1 MGSRP
6 FHGQARSLVQGN
18 FAAQSLDADRCHFA
32 TERLGLVARMHG
44 AGWYDRAGTDMFQLD
59 RPVWADRLFAETG
72 S

>member
-1 MGSRP
+1 MPSAELFLEGP
-6 FHGQARSLVQGN
+6 VPDLLGHAV
-18 FAAQSLDADRCHFA
+18 LDAGRCHFA